1 MHTAPLPDGMGR
13 ALFEVQ
19 TTDTNNMDTPTIE
32 TPKFHYFNQ
41 TLPDDDSDYPLLVL
55 ITDNKLDE
63 YSEAYLMD
71 YLRTQFIGR
80 QKGNNTIQSKSLVTL
95 TQESV
100 GKLIIR
106 PFKSSLPLPT
116 YYNPHISGAQGS

>member
-1 MHTAPLPDGMGR
+1 MHTAPLSGGMGR
-13 ALFEVQ
+13 SLFEVQ
-19 TTDTNNMDTPTIE
+19 TTDTNNIDTPTIE

-71 YLRTQFIGR
+71 YLRT
-80 QKGNNTIQSKSLVTL
+80 
-95 TQESV
+95 
-100 GKLIIR
+100 
-106 PFKSSLPLPT
+106 
-116 YYNPHISGAQGS
+116 